1 MDKKEE
7 KAMITNIIKNTRVSQ
22 EEGKGERE
30 KEARLEEL
38 RKQRR
43 KREEAERARA
53 EIMLRQRHCQDGK
66 EGQVSSAP
74 QVVEDIA
81 GRYVYDLCL
90 P

>member
-53 EIMLRQRHCQDGK
+53 EIMLRQHHSQDGK
-66 EGQVSSAP
+66 EGQVSS
-74 QVVEDIA
+74 
-81 GRYVYDLCL
+81 CL
-90 P
+90 LYTSDAADE